1 MRLIADI
8 SRTADGHLEGVI
20 RTELRGE
27 PISFSGVL
35 ELLRVLEDEI
45 PPNTGASQLLGTDE
59 NADTSV

>member
-20 RTELRGE
+20 RTELGAE

-45 PPNTGASQLLGTDE
+45 PSDTVDAPLLPADA
-59 NADTSV
+59 NPDTSV

>member
-1 MRLIADI
+1 MRLIAEI

-20 RTELRGE
+20 RTELREE

-45 PPNTGASQLLGTDE
+45 PPGRGDSPALGADVNTDK
-59 NADTSV
+59 SV

>member
-20 RTELRGE
+20 RTELREE
-27 PISFSGVL
+27 PIAFSGVL

-45 PPNTGASQLLGTDE
+45 PPNTGDSPLIETDG
-59 NADTSV
+59 NTDTCI

>member
-8 SRTADGHLEGVI
+8 SRSADGHLEGVI

-45 PPNTGASQLLGTDE
+45 PPGTGNSPVPGADGTTE
-59 NADTSV
+59 TSV

>member
-8 SRTADGHLEGVI
+8 SRTADGHLEGLI

-45 PPNTGASQLLGTDE
+45 PRNAGDSPLLLADGDT
-59 NADTSV
+59 DTSV